1 MKVRNGFVTNSSS
14 SSFIIALKDDQSTS
28 FDAVIHA
35 LEYATN
41 DDNTSPGEVIRTVDE
56 LTAYYLDGYSVD
68 SEEALNEADTYCAHQ
83 YRKLKALIENGY
95 VVVTK
100 YVDYSDYGL
109 VSFMHALVKA
119 YGEGAIII
127 EED

>member
-1 MKVRNGFVTNSSS
+1 MKIRHGFVTNSSS
-14 SSFIIALKDDQSTS
+14 SSFIVALKDAPNAS
-28 FDAVIHA
+28 FEAVIHA

-56 LTAYYLDGYSVD
+56 LTAYYLDGYSVN
-68 SEEALNEADTYCAHQ
+68 SVEELNDGDTYCAHQ
-83 YRKLKALIENGY
+83 YRKLKALIEKGY
-95 VVVTK
+95 VVVAK
-100 YVDYSDYGL
+100 YIDYSDYGL

-119 YGEGAIII
+119 YGENATII

>member
-1 MKVRNGFVTNSSS
+1 MKIRNGFVTNSSS

-41 DDNTSPGEVIRTVDE
+41 DDNTSPGEVIKTVDE

-68 SEEALNEADTYCAHQ
+68 SKEELNEADTYCARQ
-83 YRKLKALIENGY
+83 YRKLKALIEKGY
-95 VVVTK
+95 VVVAK

-119 YGEGAIII
+119 YGEDATII